1 MTFFNARRRPII
13 VSRKKET
20 ILENGDIKIFTPNVT
35 STVAN

>member
-1 MTFFNARRRPII
+1 MQEGDQLLFLE
-13 VSRKKET
+13 KKET